1 MAGNNDLYKAYSILG
16 SATTAEY
23 KRRRKEEEDYRRT
36 LRREARQERLAG
48 YFLAPIGQQL
58 AQGVSDVISAPFR
71 KPVEKLLQ
79 TEQGRPLR
87 KQMRDMSNAKVSY
100 GALGNKITTDYA
112 GDSLAYHREKVD
124 TAMRTQARNAWE
136 AQGYSLSKDDSE
148 STIQFNRFLQDKLK
162 GVEALAIEE
171 NNQYLAGKA
180 ALSQYKTGQDAADV
194 LSKTTP
200 YSKGP
205 IDYLFKGAK
214 RLLKGDSPFGGPS
227 TKEKERAVLQAR
239 EGLNLSDRETSELL
253 TIVAEGGTIKRLETE
268 LDYMS
273 SYKDPEFKDWWERSK
288 DQKNF
293 IQEYNKGELSKS
305 MRDAYTQ
312 FVTDKNR
319 PPTRQQVLAMAAE
332 KQNISI
338 TASKRTDYVELLLV
352 RPKINAIGKTFK
364 NDWVDQNYPNTENY
378 VKATTAIKREADAA
392 WTKIVGVSFTR
403 SQQDFINYK
412 DRMSAEQAD
421 EYVKNLQTPEDQI
434 SIILNNAE
442 KSLDF
447 LEKKTMKG
455 KGWFGPS
462 FEAFTGALGQEY
474 KRTFDAEELTTETK
488 EIGSRIDSAGVTE
501 KITATSEHLVKLR
514 EIDNLQ
520 DFNDSVTALTT
531 AGLSV
536 SSQFVSQQV
545 ARINALGKGEASG
558 EVVPPPPPVVGEREL
573 SPTLKGRML
582 ASYKPD
588 FGAPDVS
595 NIDSPLEKISM
606 YKEEGLPVPKKLY
619 DSLEDRRDYLLA
631 ADKEAKKIINTQ
643 IALLE
648 YKIDRGDLEVGD
660 TDELRNLKSRLD
672 LKPVGSAEIE
682 RLTEI
687 LGTPVG
693 QPKDFKTIDF
703 AEKAEKVS
711 LWYESFFSDQGRILA
726 ESMANVDSKLRDVVQ
741 NTDGAETA
749 KGSAITAEDKQ
760 QALIDVRSNNFKS
773 LMDNS
778 SEFRKV
784 KGSNVTTEDKQQALL
799 DNITRGRNFEET
811 LPTESSNVSNK
822 SSLLVKDPEVSNS
835 FKDPAVPVKTRKKI
849 DKLIETIQKEKD
861 IPVSKKVDKIVKGI
875 RSTRNIDALTSNQIY
890 DILGP
895 RTEYYDEKINGKLVE
910 RKYERPGFSE
920 DIIAKVMNRLYG
932 DS

>member
-23 KRRRKEEEDYRRT
+23 NRRRKEEEDYRRT
-36 LRREARQERLAG
+36 LRREARQDRLAG

-100 GALGNKITTDYA
+100 DALGKKITTDYA
-112 GDSLAYHREKVD
+112 GDPLSYHREKVD

-194 LSKTTP
+194 LSKITP

-214 RLLKGDSPFGGPS
+214 RLFKGDSPFGGPS

-332 KQNISI
+332 KQDISI
-338 TASKRTDYVELLLV
+338 TASKRTDYVELLLA

-364 NDWVDQNYPNTENY
+364 NDWVDQNFPDKGNY
-378 VKATTAIKREADAA
+378 AEATIAIKREADAA

-442 KSLDF
+442 NSLDF

-455 KGWFGPS
+455 KGLFGLGAS
-462 FEAFTGALGQEY
+462 YEAFTGALGQEY
-474 KRTFDAEELTTETK
+474 ERTFDAEELTTKTK
-488 EIGSRIDSAGVTE
+488 AIDTISGSAKGPVD
-501 KITATSEHLVKLR
+501 ITSTSEQLVKLK

-520 DFNDSVTALTT
+520 DFTDSVAALTN
-531 AGLSV
+531 AGFSV
-536 SSQFVSQQV
+536 PSSFVKREV
-545 ARINALGKGEASG
+545 ARINALGEGEASN
-558 EVVPPPPPVVGEREL
+558 EFVPPPPVVGEREL
-573 SPTLKGRML
+573 SPDLKGRMQHLML

-595 NIDSPLEKISM
+595 NIDRPLEKISM

-631 ADKEAKKIINTQ
+631 ADKEAKKFINTK

-648 YKIDRGDLEVGD
+648 YKINRGDLEVGD

-687 LGTPVG
+687 LGTPTG

-760 QALIDVRSNNFKS
+760 QAL
-773 LMDNS
+773 
-778 SEFRKV
+778 
-784 KGSNVTTEDKQQALL
+784 L
-799 DNITRGRNFEET
+799 DSITRGRNFEEAS
-811 LPTESSNVSNK
+811 PAESSNVSNK
-822 SSLLVKDPEVSNS
+822 SSLLVKDLEVSNS
-835 FKDPAVPVKTRKKI
+835 FKEPSVAVKNNRGQKSEET
-849 DKLIETIQKEKD
+849 KLDYLK
-861 IPVSKKVDKIVKGI
+861 
-875 RSTRNIDALTSNQIY
+875 RC
-890 DILGP
+890 
-895 RTEYYDEKINGKLVE
+895 
-910 RKYERPGFSE
+910 
-920 DIIAKVMNRLYG
+920 
-932 DS
+932 

>member
-16 SATTAEY
+16 SANTAEY
-23 KRRRKEEEDYRRT
+23 NRRRKEEEDYRRT
-36 LRREARQERLAG
+36 LRREARQDRLAG

-112 GDSLAYHREKVD
+112 GDSLAYHENKVD
-124 TAMRTQARNAWE
+124 AAIRTQARNAWE

-162 GVEALAIEE
+162 AVPELAEKE

-180 ALSQYKTGQDAADV
+180 ALSQYKTGQDATDV

-205 IDYLFKGAK
+205 IDYLVKGAK
-214 RLLKGDSPFGGPS
+214 RFFKGDSPFGGPS

-332 KQNISI
+332 KQDISI
-338 TASKRTDYVELLLV
+338 TPSKKTDYVEELLV

-364 NDWVDQNYPNTENY
+364 NDWVDQNFPDKGTYAE
-378 VKATTAIKREADAA
+378 ATIAIKRAADAE

-403 SQQDFINYK
+403 SQQDFIKYK
-412 DRMSAEQAD
+412 DNMSAEQAD
-421 EYVKNLQTPEDQI
+421 EYVKNLQTPQDQI

-442 KSLDF
+442 NSLNF

-455 KGWFGPS
+455 KGWFGLGAS
-462 FEAFTGALGQEY
+462 YEAFTGALGQEY
-474 KRTFDAEELTTETK
+474 ERTFDAAELTTETRTK
-488 EIGSRIDSAGVTE
+488 DARSGSANGTVD
-501 KITATSEHLVKLR
+501 ITATPEQLVKLR

-520 DFNDSVTALTT
+520 DFNDSLAALTT
-531 AGLSV
+531 AGLTVPPS
-536 SSQFVSQQV
+536 FVKREA
-545 ARINALGKGEASG
+545 ARINALGEGESSG
-558 EVVPPPPPVVGEREL
+558 EVPPPPPVVGEREL
-573 SPTLKGRML
+573 SPDLKGRML
-582 ASYKPD
+582 ASYKPA

-693 QPKDFKTIDF
+693 QPKDLKTIDF

-749 KGSAITAEDKQ
+749 KGS
-760 QALIDVRSNNFKS
+760 
-773 LMDNS
+773 
-778 SEFRKV
+778 
-784 KGSNVTTEDKQQALL
+784 NVTTEDKQQALL

-835 FKDPAVPVKTRKKI
+835 FKNPVVPVKTRKKI
-849 DKLIETIQKEKD
+849 DKLIETIQKEED

-895 RTEYYDEKINGKLVE
+895 RTEYYDEKINGKLVK
-910 RKYERPGFSE
+910 RKYERAGFSE
-920 DIIAKVMNRLYG
+920 DIIARVMNRLYG

>member
-1 MAGNNDLYKAYSILG
+1 MADNNDLYKAYSILG

-36 LRREARQERLAG
+36 LRREARQDRLAG

-100 GALGNKITTDYA
+100 GALGKKITTDYA
-112 GDSLAYHREKVD
+112 GDSLAYHENKVD
-124 TAMRTQARNAWE
+124 AAIRTQARNAWE
-136 AQGYSLSKDDSE
+136 AAGYSLSKDDSE

-162 GVEALAIEE
+162 SVPELAEKE

-194 LSKTTP
+194 LAKTTP

-205 IDYLFKGAK
+205 IDYLVKGAK
-214 RLLKGDSPFGGPS
+214 RFLKGDSPFGGPS
-227 TKEKERAVLQAR
+227 TKEKERAVLQAK

-332 KQNISI
+332 KQDISI
-338 TASKRTDYVELLLV
+338 TPSKKTDYVEELLV

-364 NDWVDQNYPNTENY
+364 DDWVDQNFPDKGTYAE
-378 VKATTAIKREADAA
+378 ATIAIKNKADAE

-421 EYVKNLQTPEDQI
+421 EYVKNLQTPQDQI

-442 KSLDF
+442 KSLEF
-447 LEKKTMKG
+447 LEKKTMEG
-455 KGWFGPS
+455 KGWLGS
-462 FEAFTGALGQEY
+462 SYEAFSGALGQEY
-474 KRTFDAEELTTETK
+474 ERTFDAAALTTETK
-488 EIGSRIDSAGVTE
+488 AIVSRIDSADGPVD
-501 KITATSEHLVKLR
+501 ITATTEQLR
-514 EIDNLQ
+514 MLTEIDNLQ
-520 DFNDSVTALTT
+520 DFNDSVTDLTK
-531 AGLSV
+531 AGLTV
-536 SSQFVSQQV
+536 SPYFVKREA
-545 ARINALGKGEASG
+545 ARINALGEGEASA
-558 EVVPPPPPVVGEREL
+558 EVVPPPVVGEREL
-573 SPTLKGRML
+573 SPYLKGTML
-582 ASYKPD
+582 ASYRPA

-606 YKEEGLPVPKKLY
+606 YEKEGLPVPKKLY

-648 YKIDRGDLEVGD
+648 YKINRGDLEVGD

-682 RLTEI
+682 RLTDI

-693 QPKDFKTIDF
+693 KPKDLKTIDF

-711 LWYESFFSDQGRILA
+711 LWYESFFNDQGRILA

-741 NTDGAETA
+741 NTDGAEIA
-749 KGSAITAEDKQ
+749 EGST
-760 QALIDVRSNNFKS
+760 
-773 LMDNS
+773 
-778 SEFRKV
+778 
-784 KGSNVTTEDKQQALL
+784 VTTEDKQQALL

-835 FKDPAVPVKTRKKI
+835 FKEPSVAVKENRGQKSEDRNETGLSKKTLRRI
-849 DKLIETIQKEKD
+849 DKIVEPIQEED
-861 IPVSKKVDKIVKGI
+861 ISEEEKVDKIVKGI

-910 RKYERPGFSE
+910 RKHERAGFSA
-920 DIIAKVMNRLYG
+920 DIIARVMNRLYG

>member
-23 KRRRKEEEDYRRT
+23 NRRRKEEEDYRRT
-36 LRREARQERLAG
+36 LRREARQDRLAG

-100 GALGNKITTDYA
+100 DALGRKITTDYA
-112 GDSLAYHREKVD
+112 GDSLSYHREKVD

-194 LSKTTP
+194 LSKITP

-214 RLLKGDSPFGGPS
+214 RLFKGDSPFGGPS
-227 TKEKERAVLQAR
+227 TREKERAVLQAK

-273 SYKDPEFKDWWERSK
+273 SYKDPEFKEWWERSK

-293 IQEYNKGELSKS
+293 IQEYNNGELSKS
-305 MRDAYTQ
+305 MRDAYTA
-312 FVTDKNR
+312 FLTDKNR

-332 KQNISI
+332 KQDISI
-338 TASKRTDYVELLLV
+338 TASKKTDLVDQLLV

-364 NDWVDQNYPNTENY
+364 NDWVSQNYPNTETY
-378 VKATTAIKREADAA
+378 AKATTAIKNKADAA

-442 KSLDF
+442 NSLDF
-447 LEKKTMKG
+447 LEKKTMEG
-455 KGWFGPS
+455 KGWFGS
-462 FEAFTGALGQEY
+462 SYEAFTGALGQEY
-474 KRTFDAEELTTETK
+474 GRTFDAEELTTETK
-488 EIGSRIDSAGVTE
+488 AIVSSIASSGVTE
-501 KITATSEHLVKLR
+501 KITSTSEQLVKLT

-520 DFNDSVTALTT
+520 DFTDSVADLTK
-531 AGLSV
+531 AGFSV
-536 SSQFVSQQV
+536 PSSFVNREV
-545 ARINALGKGEASG
+545 ARINALGDGEGSS

-573 SPTLKGRML
+573 SSDLKGRMI
-582 ASYKPD
+582 SFYKPSLNWSPI
-588 FGAPDVS
+588 G
-595 NIDSPLEKISM
+595 NPLEKISM
-606 YKEEGLPVPKKLY
+606 YKAEGLPVPKKLY

-643 IALLE
+643 IASLE

-760 QALIDVRSNNFKS
+760 QSLIDVRSNNFKS

-799 DNITRGRNFEET
+799 DSITRGRNFEET

-822 SSLLVKDPEVSNS
+822 SSLLMKDPEVSNS
-835 FKDPAVPVKTRKKI
+835 FKDPVVPVKTRKKI

-895 RTEYYDEKINGKLVE
+895 RTEYYDEKVNGKLVE
-910 RKYERPGFSE
+910 RKYERAGFSE

>member
-23 KRRRKEEEDYRRT
+23 NRRRKEEEDYRRT
-36 LRREARQERLAG
+36 LRREARQDRLAG

-100 GALGNKITTDYA
+100 GALGKKITTDYA
-112 GDSLAYHREKVD
+112 GDSLSYHREKVD

-194 LSKTTP
+194 LSKITP

-227 TKEKERAVLQAR
+227 TKEKERAVLQAK

-273 SYKDPEFKDWWERSK
+273 SYKDPEFKEWWERSK

-293 IQEYNKGELSKS
+293 IQEYNNGELSKS
-305 MRDAYTQ
+305 MRDAYTA
-312 FVTDKNR
+312 FLTDKNR

-332 KQNISI
+332 KQDISI
-338 TASKRTDYVELLLV
+338 TDSKRTDYVELLLV

-364 NDWVDQNYPNTENY
+364 GDWVSQNYPDTENY
-378 VKATTAIKREADAA
+378 VKATRAIKREADAA

-412 DRMSAEQAD
+412 DRMSAEQSD

-442 KSLDF
+442 NSLNF
-447 LEKKTMKG
+447 LEKKTMEG
-455 KGWFGPS
+455 KGWFS
-462 FEAFTGALGQEY
+462 FGSSYEAFTGALGQEY
-474 KRTFDAEELTTETK
+474 ERTFDASELTTETK
-488 EIGSRIDSAGVTE
+488 AIVSSIASSGVTE
-501 KITATSEHLVKLR
+501 KITSTSEQLVKLT

-520 DFNDSVTALTT
+520 DFTDSVADLTK
-531 AGLSV
+531 AGFSV
-536 SSQFVSQQV
+536 PSSFVNREV
-545 ARINALGKGEASG
+545 ARINALGDGEGSS

-573 SPTLKGRML
+573 SSDLKGRMI
-582 ASYKPD
+582 SFYKPSLNWSPI
-588 FGAPDVS
+588 G
-595 NIDSPLEKISM
+595 NPLEKISM
-606 YKEEGLPVPKKLY
+606 YKAEGLPVPKKLY

-643 IALLE
+643 IASLE

-711 LWYESFFSDQGRILA
+711 LWYESFFSGPESAVSVGQKSNEKYKTNFQG
-726 ESMANVDSKLRDVVQ
+726 SKQ
-741 NTDGAETA
+741 E
-749 KGSAITAEDKQ
+749 
-760 QALIDVRSNNFKS
+760 
-773 LMDNS
+773 
-778 SEFRKV
+778 
-784 KGSNVTTEDKQQALL
+784 LL
-799 DNITRGRNFEET
+799 DSIRKGRNFEEAS
-811 LPTESSNVSNK
+811 PAESSNVSNK

-835 FKDPAVPVKTRKKI
+835 FKEPSIAVKNNRGQKSEDRNETRLSKKMLRKI
-849 DKLIETIQKEKD
+849 DKIVEPIQEED
-861 IPVSKKVDKIVKGI
+861 ISEEEKVDKIVEGI
-875 RSTRNIDALTSNQIY
+875 RGTRNIDALTSNQIY
-890 DILGP
+890 AILGP